1 MKAIIRSTALLL
13 LLALLGCENKETQ
26 DNDKK
31 PAVFNDALLTLEKAK
46 QVESVLQNSADNQ
59 RKAIEADINSP
70 APDNQAP

>member
-1 MKAIIRSTALLL
+1 MKAIIRSTTLLL

-46 QVESVLQNSADNQ
+46 RVESVLQNSADNQ